1 MSAPTSAT
9 SARPLRRSS
18 IAARSDETPEIAPP
32 SKVVAPPEKEHS
44 CAIHAAMRCP
54 VPERKLVA
62 SGAGSDS
69 TRLARTAS
77 SASPGALWKK
87 RWMIS
92 IVWSMKKVCSS
103 QLTVDALNGG
113 A

>member
-1 MSAPTSAT
+1 M
-9 SARPLRRSS
+9 
-18 IAARSDETPEIAPP
+18 
-32 SKVVAPPEKEHS
+32 APPEKEHS
-44 CAIHAAMRCP
+44 RAIHAAMRWP
-54 VPERKLVA
+54 VPDMKLVV

-69 TRLARTAS
+69 TRLALTAS

-92 IVWSMKKVCSS
+92 IVWSMKNVCSS